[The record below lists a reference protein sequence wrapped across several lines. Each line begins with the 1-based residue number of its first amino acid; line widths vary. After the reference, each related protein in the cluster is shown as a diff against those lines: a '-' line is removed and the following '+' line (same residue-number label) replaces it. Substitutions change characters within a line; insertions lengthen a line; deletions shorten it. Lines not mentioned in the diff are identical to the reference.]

1 MKQHPW
7 RLAGVFVA
15 AAIQGACYE
24 TQYVDTVVHADGSL
38 DRAIVQNTGLTP
50 DAAQRPQIWLETR
63 LAKAGPEQPWDGS
76 IAALKAPGKK
86 EEKKP
91 FAAEQEYFAARGHFA
106 SVDAVPDHYA
116 EVAKDG
122 AATSRL
128 VRTYTKR
135 DLGFVTEYV
144 WTETLNDIVGPGEM
158 AKARDDLSQINMTLL
173 RAALDEGLGRDYEY
187 LRL

>member
-1 MKQHPW
+1 M
-7 RLAGVFVA
+7 
-15 AAIQGACYE
+15 
-24 TQYVDTVVHADGSL
+24 
-38 DRAIVQNTGLTP
+38 
-50 DAAQRPQIWLETR
+50 
-63 LAKAGPEQPWDGS
+63 
-76 IAALKAPGKK
+76 
-86 EEKKP
+86 
-91 FAAEQEYFAARGHFA
+91 
-106 SVDAVPDHYA
+106 PDHYA